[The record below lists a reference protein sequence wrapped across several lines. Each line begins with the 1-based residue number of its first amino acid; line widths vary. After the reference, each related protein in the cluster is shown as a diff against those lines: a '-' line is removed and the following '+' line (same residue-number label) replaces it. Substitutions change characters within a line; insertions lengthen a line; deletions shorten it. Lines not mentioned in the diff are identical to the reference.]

1 MSGKSV
7 LDFELDINEIHEF
20 QLMCTRPLVKKVL
33 VSVVEEFGTVLHK
46 LHYGQTTNKNWR
58 EVGRM

>member
-1 MSGKSV
+1 M